1 MKALSWKQY
10 FLTAALVV
18 GALLAGRA
26 LAPADYPPPAA
37 AQTRPADER
46 DERDEDKAAE
56 ASADGRRWEYCA
68 VTRAQYVAASRGG
81 VYWIVY
87 FRERGVQVVDVEVPP
102 GGNAFGRA
110 LARLGDEGWEMS
122 GEGDLEVRPGSP
134 SPKAIFFKRL
144 KP

>member
-1 MKALSWKQY
+1 MSRKQY

-18 GALLAGRA
+18 FAALAGRA
-26 LAPADYPPPAA
+26 LAPVTSPAPVA
-37 AQTRPADER
+37 AQTRAEEGEGEKP
-46 DERDEDKAAE
+46 E

-68 VTRAQYVAASRGG
+68 VTRGQYLTSTRA

-87 FRERGVQVVDVEVPP
+87 FRERGVQVVDVEAPP

-110 LARLGDEGWEMS
+110 VARLGDEGWEMT

-144 KP
+144 KT